1 MWHADGAEQQTEAI
15 KYSQEQ
21 VALHIN
27 NVDYTSRIKCGEIH
41 QSDSVDY

>member
-1 MWHADGAEQQTEAI
+1 
-15 KYSQEQ
+15 

-27 NVDYTSRIKCGEIH
+27 NVDCTSRIKCGEIH